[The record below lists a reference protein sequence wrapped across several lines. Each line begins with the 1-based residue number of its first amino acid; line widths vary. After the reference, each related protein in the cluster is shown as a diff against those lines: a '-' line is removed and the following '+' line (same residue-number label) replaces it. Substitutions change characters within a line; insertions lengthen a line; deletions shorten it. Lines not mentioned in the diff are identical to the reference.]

1 MVLNAGE
8 QLKKASAAGA
18 AEERPGPTPLS
29 LLPPLP
35 FQKSLLLRMLSSC
48 SGEWGAW
55 FPLQHLPSRVRAG
68 GFPIQDQPL
77 AGWLESQDPTH
88 STPSF
93 WTESS
98 GSQSQVL
105 GRLRQAEA
113 LLGLEMV
120 RAELESYISSVN
132 QHLGDYDPRG
142 PVSSLLAHPHGGH
155 RGDLLL
161 APGGGSWAR
170 TRLLDFD
177 RSRGRTL
184 GVGWPGP
191 PS

>member
-1 MVLNAGE
+1 ME
-8 QLKKASAAGA
+8 KPSAAGA
-18 AEERPGPTPLS
+18 AEDRPGSTPLS
-29 LLPPLP
+29 LLPPVP
-35 FQKSLLLRMLSSC
+35 FQKSLLFSTLSSC
-48 SGEWGAW
+48 SGEWGAL
-55 FPLQHLPSRVRAG
+55 FPLRHLPSRVRAG

-88 STPSF
+88 LTPSF

-98 GSQSQVL
+98 GPKAKCL
-105 GRLRQAEA
+105 GIYCRQAEA
-113 LLGLEMV
+113 LLGLETV

-142 PVSSLLAHPHGGH
+142 PVSSLLAHHGGH

-177 RSRGRTL
+177 RSRRRTL